1 MKRIWPA
8 PTSYWDALQD
18 VLHLFCLGH
27 SHSHAN
33 SLATPFL
40 LLPPPHFAVTR
51 AGKLLSR
58 GKVPAAQVSWPKA
71 EACIHT
77 TCSMPLLP
85 MSTPAMAGYS
95 SCSRRVKSVQVVLS
109 CSSHRPPTDTS
120 ERQDARSQ
128 PCSSLQPRAPH
139 CSICWWGKVGWHCC
153 PPLFLLLLTPHYKD
167 QWSEVLPEEQLPQP
181 WDKKLSGWWLWQLLS
196 LNERFWLLLE
206 KTGSSEMDVHAHTK
220 LGSGKARPL
229 TLPGAAA
236 QRLPWSLC
244 CPHTPNTRR
253 NKPHPH
259 ARHRLCIN
267 QDITFINWI
276 FHFCRTP
283 WMFVQ
288 WKSQTLP
295 EAIRSVDISVPS

>member
-8 PTSYWDALQD
+8 PTSYWDALED

-77 TCSMPLLP
+77 TCSMPLIP

-95 SCSRRVKSVQVVLS
+95 LCSRRVKSVQVVLS

-167 QWSEVLPEEQLPQP
+167 QWSEVLPEEQPLSLETKIQRMMTVTTI
-181 WDKKLSGWWLWQLLS
+181 KLKWTLLITAGENWKLRNGCPCTHKAGLWQ
-196 LNERFWLLLE
+196 
-206 KTGSSEMDVHAHTK
+206 
-220 LGSGKARPL
+220 GKAPHSPRCCSTETALEPV
-229 TLPGAAA
+229 LP
-236 QRLPWSLC
+236 S
-244 CPHTPNTRR
+244 HTQHQEKQTPSPC
-253 NKPHPH
+253 KASVMHQPGY
-259 ARHRLCIN
+259 
-267 QDITFINWI
+267 
-276 FHFCRTP
+276 HFY
-283 WMFVQ
+283 
-288 WKSQTLP
+288 
-295 EAIRSVDISVPS
+295 